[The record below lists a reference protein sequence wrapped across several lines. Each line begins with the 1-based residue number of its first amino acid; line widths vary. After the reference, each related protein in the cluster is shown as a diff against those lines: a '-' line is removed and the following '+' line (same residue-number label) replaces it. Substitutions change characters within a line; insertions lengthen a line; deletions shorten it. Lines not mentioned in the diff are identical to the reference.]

1 MEDLNELY
9 QQVILDHNKNP
20 KNYGRLEN
28 ANHTAEGYNPLC
40 GDHVQLF
47 LQVSDGAIQD
57 IRFLG
62 SGCAIS
68 KASAS
73 IMTTELKGKTI
84 AQAEELFKKFQKL
97 ITSDIHHPVDT
108 KDCGKLAVFGGV
120 REFPTRVKCA
130 SLSWHTMMSALHE
143 SGKAVSTEA

>member
-9 QQVILDHNKNP
+9 QQVILDHNKHP

-28 ANHTAEGYNPLC
+28 ANCTAEGYNPLC
-40 GDHVQLF
+40 GDRVQLF
-47 LQVSDGAIQD
+47 LQVGDGIIQD

-97 ITSDIHHPVDT
+97 VTSDIH
-108 KDCGKLAVFGGV
+108 
-120 REFPTRVKCA
+120 
-130 SLSWHTMMSALHE
+130 
-143 SGKAVSTEA
+143 